1 MGTHN
6 RRPTTNLSEKTKV
19 VEPDKLPNNIGK
31 RRRITTIN
39 GIKRYFIIEDEILHK
54 RHNNPRKLIAFQRF
68 MFEKDDRIEY
78 RLGYYMVGVKPGA
91 KGRWVCLGAVLS
103 SDPRERPQS
112 NPEGSEKEKMVLIRQ
127 NQHTQQITPLIHD
140 EWNPGTVTSTLVLVQ
155 SETPR
160 RCQLRRY

>member
-31 RRRITTIN
+31 RRCITTIN

-54 RHNNPRKLIAFQRF
+54 QHNNPRKLIAFQRF
-68 MFEKDDRIEY
+68 KFEEDNRIEY

-91 KGRWVCLGAVLS
+91 KGRWVWGQFCL
-103 SDPRERPQS
+103 QI
-112 NPEGSEKEKMVLIRQ
+112 SEKDLKAILKEAKK
-127 NQHTQQITPLIHD
+127 
-140 EWNPGTVTSTLVLVQ
+140 
-155 SETPR
+155 R
-160 RCQLRRY
+160 RWF